1 MKLLQDAVI
10 AFLATVGLAALFWMA
25 ANALRYRM
33 TEELQRLVVVLP
45 LAGSAPGLEED
56 YRELCRLRCRY
67 PNARLVFADCG
78 LTEERRLDA
87 EWLCETDGNAA
98 VQDGLRVEWTGE

>member
-1 MKLLQDAVI
+1 MELLQDGVI
-10 AFLATVGLAALFWMA
+10 AFLATVGLAALFWLA
-25 ANALRYRM
+25 ANALRCTM
-33 TEELQRLVVVLP
+33 TEDLRRLVVVLP
-45 LAGSAPGLEED
+45 LTGAAPALEED
-56 YRELCRLRCRY
+56 YRALCRLRCRY
-67 PNARLVFADCG
+67 PGARLVIADCG